1 MPCRLHA
8 CQSCRQDQ
16 DYRAVMPNLE
26 EKNYDTMEGLLC
38 HTEVNRQTA
47 SFVIVVILAQADPLV
62 DVEFVDDIL
71 VFLFT

>member
-1 MPCRLHA
+1 
-8 CQSCRQDQ
+8 
-16 DYRAVMPNLE
+16 MPNLE